1 MSAKRPN
8 ILFIMADQFRS
19 DIMSCAGGPAH
30 TPNLDAIAQEGIR
43 FTQCATVAP
52 LCIPARVSL
61 FTGKYPHTTGAWDNA
76 SFVLSPNA
84 NIWSKSFR
92 ELGYATSLFGKTH
105 LHGSKCDFIARES
118 YLHGYGFDTVD
129 EITGPHASCES
140 RTYMTDMWKE
150 HGHFDAFVEDMH
162 KRGKTP
168 KAYPSPVPLEDFYDV
183 YVGNC
188 GVNYLKNYDGD
199 KPWFCHVSFGGP
211 HEPWDTPEPYN
222 KLYDPEKMPLPDPRM
237 QDVNPDRPRGVTD
250 NLMEKKKIQCNVE
263 QAKEIRAD
271 YCGACTLIDE
281 MIGRMIDTIK
291 ARGEWDNTIVLFTSD
306 HGELNGDQGFVNK
319 RNFFH
324 GALNVPMIIRTP
336 ETVGKGGM
344 VTDAPV
350 NLIDAGPT
358 LVDLAGGVIDYPQF
372 GLSLRGVIDGTN
384 PRPRDYV
391 LSELSGEVMYCD
403 DEWKVV
409 LNKNGEIYLLFDM
422 KNDPHEQKN
431 LAAAPGME
439 EISKQLI
446 CKVMQA
452 VAVNRCLK
460 PSVIQEYGSP
470 DAPVDA

>member
-1 MSAKRPN
+1 MDGKRPN

-30 TPNLDAIAQEGIR
+30 TPHLDAIAAEGIR
-43 FTQCATVAP
+43 FTNCVTAAP
-52 LCIPARVSL
+52 LCIPARISL

-92 ELGYATSLFGKTH
+92 TLGYATSLFGKTH
-105 LHGSKCDFIARES
+105 LHGSKCDFIARED
-118 YLHGYGFDTVD
+118 YLHSYGFDTVN

-140 RTYMTDMWKE
+140 RTYMTDMWKAK
-150 HGHFDAFVEDMH
+150 GWLDAFVADMR

-168 KAYPSPVPLEDFYDV
+168 QAYPSPVPLEDFYDV
-183 YVGNC
+183 YVGSC
-188 GVNYLKNYDGD
+188 GAEYLKHYQED
-199 KPWFCHVSFGGP
+199 KPWFCHISFGGP

-237 QDVNPDRPRGVTD
+237 KDANPARPRGLTD
-250 NLMEKKKIQCNVE
+250 KLMAKQTIQCTPE

-281 MIGRMIDTIK
+281 MIGQVIQIIK
-291 ARGEWDNTIVLFTSD
+291 DRGEWDNTIVLFTSD

-324 GALNVPMIIRTP
+324 GALNIPLIIRTP
-336 ETVGKGGM
+336 ETAGQPGRIS
-344 VTDAPV
+344 DAFV
-350 NLIDAGPT
+350 HLIDVGPT
-358 LVDLAGGVIDYPQF
+358 LVDLAGGTLDYPQF
-372 GLSLRGVIDGTN
+372 GLSLRGLIDGSYSTL
-384 PRPRDYV
+384 RDHV
-391 LSELSGEVMYCD
+391 LSELSGEIMYCD
-403 DEWKVV
+403 EQWKVV
-409 LNKNGEIYLLFDM
+409 LNKDGDIYLLFDRL
-422 KNDPHEQKN
+422 NDPHEQLN
-431 LAAAPGME
+431 LASAPGTE
-439 EISKQLI
+439 AISAHLI
-446 CKVMQA
+446 QKVMCAIAQT
-452 VAVNRCLK
+452 RCLK